1 MADAVAM
8 PEMLR
13 GVQRVHFVG
22 IGGAG
27 MCGLAEV
34 LLAEGLQVSGSD
46 LVASAATQRLAGLGA
61 KVHVG
66 HAAANVAGAQLV
78 VASSAIDAANV
89 ELAAADRAD
98 VRIVARGALLAA
110 LMEPRI
116 GIAVAGS
123 HGKTT
128 TAALIDA
135 VLAAAGWEPTL
146 LLGGTPLALG
156 GNGKLGAG
164 RHLVA
169 EADESDA
176 SFLELRPQ
184 LAAVTNIDRDH
195 LDTYGQRFDTM
206 RAAFTEFLGQLPADG
221 TAVLCADDA
230 AASALRPRPGVRV
243 ITYGVD
249 AAADVRARCVG
260 ASAGV
265 CSFAVGGL
273 GKRRLT
279 LPLPGVANVRNA
291 LAAIA
296 IGQALGVPTSAIAEG
311 IENFAGVQR
320 RFQLAEC
327 RTGGKRF
334 TLVDDYGHH
343 PTELAH
349 VIDTVRRQWPGRRL
363 LMVFQPHRYTR
374 TRDLLGAFAAVLAPV
389 DRLVLA
395 EVYAASEAPIAGA
408 DGMALLRAVEAAN
421 PAQPPAFAATPAA
434 ALAQVK
440 ALIEDGDVV
449 VVQGAGDIA
458 SVAEALRGGS

>member
-1 MADAVAM
+1 MVDAVAM
-8 PEMLR
+8 PAMLR
-13 GVQRVHFVG
+13 GVQQIHFVG

-34 LLAEGLQVSGSD
+34 LLAEGFRVSGSD
-46 LVASAATQRLAGLGA
+46 LAASAVTQRLAGLGV

-89 ELAAADRAD
+89 ELAAAHASDIRS
-98 VRIVARGALLAA
+98 VARGALLAA
-110 LMEPRI
+110 LMEPRT

-128 TAALIDA
+128 TAALIGA
-135 VLAAAGWEPTL
+135 VLAAAGWDPTL
-146 LLGGTPLALG
+146 LLGGTPNALG

-184 LAAVTNIDRDH
+184 LAVITNIDRDH
-195 LDTYGQRFDTM
+195 LDTYGQRFETM
-206 RAAFTEFLGQLPADG
+206 QAAFAEFLGHLPTDG
-221 TAVLCADDA
+221 AAVVCADDA
-230 AASALRPRPGVRV
+230 AASGVRPPPGVRV
-243 ITYGVD
+243 ITYGVG
-249 AAADVRARCVG
+249 AAADVQARCVA
-260 ASAGV
+260 ASGGG
-265 CSFAVGGL
+265 CSFAVDGFGE
-273 GKRRLT
+273 RRLA

-291 LAAIA
+291 LAAVA
-296 IGQALGVPTSAIAEG
+296 VGQALGVPAAAIAEG
-311 IENFAGVQR
+311 IGNFAGVQR

-327 RTGGKRF
+327 RIDGKRF

-349 VIDTVRRQWPGRRL
+349 VIDTVRRTWPTRRL
-363 LMVFQPHRYTR
+363 LMAFQPHRYTR
-374 TRDLLGAFAAVLAPV
+374 TRDLLGAFATALAPV

-421 PAQPPAFAATPAA
+421 PSQPPAFAATPTA

-440 ALIEDGDVV
+440 TLIEDGDVV
-449 VVQGAGDIA
+449 AVQGAGDIA
-458 SVAEALRGGS
+458 SVAEALRGER

>member
-1 MADAVAM
+1 M
-8 PEMLR
+8 PVPALLR

-46 LVASAATQRLAGLGA
+46 LVGSAVTQRLAGLGA

-78 VASSAIDAANV
+78 VASSAIDADNV
-89 ELAAADRAD
+89 ELAAAHAGDIRS
-98 VRIVARGALLAA
+98 VARGALLAA
-110 LMEPRI
+110 LMEPRT

-128 TAALIDA
+128 TAALVGA
-135 VLAAAGWEPTL
+135 VLAAAGWDPTL
-146 LLGGTPLALG
+146 LLGGTPQALG
-156 GNGKLGAG
+156 GNGKLGTG

-176 SFLELRPQ
+176 SFLALRPQ
-184 LAAVTNIDRDH
+184 LAVITNIDRDH
-195 LDTYGQRFDTM
+195 LDTYGQRFETM
-206 RAAFTEFLGQLPADG
+206 QAAFAEFLGHLPTDG
-221 TAVLCADDA
+221 AVVLCADDA
-230 AASALRPRPGVRV
+230 AAGALRPPPGVGV

-249 AAADVRARCVG
+249 AAADVQARCVA
-260 ASAGV
+260 ASGGG
-265 CSFAVGGL
+265 CSFAIDGFGE
-273 GKRRLT
+273 RLK
-279 LPLPGVANVRNA
+279 LPLPGIANARNA
-291 LAAIA
+291 LAAVA
-296 IGQALGVPTSAIAEG
+296 VGQALGVPAAAIAEG
-311 IENFAGVQR
+311 IGNFAGVQR

-327 RTGGKRF
+327 RTGGKCF

-349 VIDTVRRQWPGRRL
+349 VIDTVRRQWPDRRL
-363 LMVFQPHRYTR
+363 LMAFQPHRYTR
-374 TRDLLGAFAAVLAPV
+374 TRDLLGAFAAALAPV

-408 DGMALLRAVEAAN
+408 DGNALLRAVAAAD
-421 PAQPPAFAATPAA
+421 PAHPPAFAPTPTA

-449 VVQGAGDIA
+449 AVQGAGDIA
-458 SVAEALRGGS
+458 TVAEALRGER